1 MTIRPIILCGGSGSR
16 LWPLSRG
23 SYPKHLLP
31 LIGDKTL
38 LQQTAQRLVDLEADS
53 LAVVTN
59 AEHAFLVGRQLEEVD
74 IQPDWL
80 IVEPIARGTAPAVA
94 LAALEIADD
103 DPDAILLIAPSD
115 HLILK
120 TDAFAAAV
128 ANASKLAEQGYISTI
143 GVTPTAPETG
153 YGYIQRGDPVASG
166 GYVVD
171 RFVEKPDRDR
181 AVALIEGGRCT
192 WNSGIFITRASVMLG
207 EMAQHAPVMLDAVK
221 ASMAGAKR
229 DGAVVSP
236 AVGALQDCPSDSL
249 DYAVME
255 ATDRAAVV
263 PADLGWSDLGSWS
276 ALWQVSEDQD
286 EQGNVLIGDV
296 TAVDTHDCYVRA
308 DEGLVA
314 VVGVENLV
322 VVATGDAV
330 VVAARDR
337 SEEIKSVVERLKV
350 GGRREVSTG
359 PTVPEPWGSYTV
371 LQDGPGP
378 RIRRLTVLPGCH
390 LVETGNPVR
399 VDWTVIAGR
408 GEAEF
413 VDGSVSLQPDAGP
426 AGGTGD
432 RWTITNTG
440 EDDLELVEVSRPAK
454 AVNDQVALTQ

>member
-1 MTIRPIILCGGSGSR
+1 MAIRPIILCGGSGSR

-38 LQQTAQRLVDLEADS
+38 LQQTAQRLVDLQAES

-74 IQPDWL
+74 IRPDWL

-120 TDAFAAAV
+120 TEAFATAV
-128 ANASKLAEQGYISTI
+128 ASASELAEQGYISTI

-153 YGYIQRGDPVASG
+153 YGYIQRGNVLSSG

-171 RFVEKPDRDR
+171 RFVEKPDRER

-192 WNSGIFITRASVMLG
+192 WNSGIFIARASVMLD
-207 EMAQHAPVMLDAVK
+207 EMANHAPAMLEAVK
-221 ASMAGAKR
+221 ASMAGATR
-229 DGAVVSP
+229 DGAIVRP
-236 AVGALQDCPSDSL
+236 AVEALQDCPSDSL

-255 ATDRAAVV
+255 VTDRAAVV
-263 PADLGWSDLGSWS
+263 PGDLGWSDLGSWS

-286 EQGNVLIGDV
+286 EHGNVLIGDV
-296 TAVDTHDCYVRA
+296 TAVDAHDCYVRA

-337 SEEIKSVVERLKV
+337 SEDIKSVVERLKV
-350 GGRREVSTG
+350 GGRREASTG

-371 LQDGPGP
+371 LQEGPGT
-378 RIRRLTVLPGCH
+378 RIRRLTVLPGCQ
-390 LVETGNPVR
+390 LVESGDILR
-399 VDWTVIAGR
+399 VDWTVIAGQ

-413 VDGSVSLQPDAGP
+413 AGHKVSLQLGVGP

-432 RWTITNTG
+432 RWTITNMG
-440 EDDLELVEVSRPAK
+440 DRDLELVEVSRPLTA
-454 AVNDQVALTQ
+454 AGDHVALTQ